1 MRVVAVAPG
10 STEGGAGDRDGDVGP
25 AGAGRFSRRARA
37 ALCGVMT
44 PRHDGGA
51 RGDGAGSKA
60 VSALALD
67 RGDRRSAWSTPDAS
81 RASYVAAAR
90 ITLAWIIHEHFFRI
104 RLATF
109 GWALTNMGRLNGP
122 YSRFRHPKRAVGP
135 PKSPIGSQ
143 SNSMNVFIS
152 SFR

>member
-10 STEGGAGDRDGDVGP
+10 FTESDARGRDGDVGH

-90 ITLAWIIHEHFFRI
+90 ITLAVSPTAAGPTPAR
-104 RLATF
+104 ATTPHR
-109 GWALTNMGRLNGP
+109 AARGRRGADDG
-122 YSRFRHPKRAVGP
+122 RTR
-135 PKSPIGSQ
+135 
-143 SNSMNVFIS
+143 
-152 SFR
+152 